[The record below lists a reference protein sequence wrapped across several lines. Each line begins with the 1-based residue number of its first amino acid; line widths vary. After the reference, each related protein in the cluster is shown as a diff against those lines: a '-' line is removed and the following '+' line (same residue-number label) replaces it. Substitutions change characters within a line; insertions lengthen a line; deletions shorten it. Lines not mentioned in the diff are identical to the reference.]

1 VITDLI
7 QIRRL
12 GEKKRAENER
22 LRKHLKTF
30 RFVERRLVKIA
41 QEVEG
46 GIDCTEC
53 GNCCRTATVRL
64 KDRDIERLAKYFRV
78 KPQAFVRDYTEETA
92 DEGLILR
99 RGEGGCP
106 FLEGTR
112 CGIYEVRPSTCEE
125 FPHLVH
131 GPGSLVSRMWA
142 MADRAAYCPIVYNT
156 LEAWK
161 PEVGFSGQK
170 ES

>member
-1 VITDLI
+1 VLTDLI

-12 GEKKRAENER
+12 GEKKRPENER
-22 LRKHLKTF
+22 LRKHLKTY

-41 QEVEG
+41 QDIES

-53 GNCCRTATVRL
+53 ANCCRTATVRL
-64 KDRDIERLAKYFRV
+64 KDRDIEKLAKHLSV
-78 KPQAFVRDYTEETA
+78 KPHVFVRDYTEETE
-92 DEGLILR
+92 DEGLILK

-106 FLEGTR
+106 FLEGNL
-112 CGIYEVRPSTCEE
+112 CGVYDARPTTCQD

-142 MADRAAYCPIVYNT
+142 MTDRASFCPIVYNT

-161 PEVGFSGQK
+161 PEVGFTATK